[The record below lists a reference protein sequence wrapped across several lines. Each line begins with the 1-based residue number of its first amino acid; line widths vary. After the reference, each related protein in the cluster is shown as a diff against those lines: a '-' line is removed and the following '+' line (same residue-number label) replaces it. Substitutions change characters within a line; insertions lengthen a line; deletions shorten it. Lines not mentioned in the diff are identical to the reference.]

1 MGENL
6 QMIGK
11 YQVKSLLGEGG
22 IGVVYEGY
30 DPDIQRRVAIK
41 VLHPHLISGKAG
53 EELLARFKREAI
65 SAARCIHPNVVTIL
79 EYGQHDG
86 QPFIIMEYVNGIS
99 VHKLIKHRLKHGRG
113 ISLRRGLSIVS
124 QLLGALHT
132 AHGLNIVHRDVKA
145 SNILIVNKSGR
156 IKLTDF
162 GMARLMENSDLTMI
176 GSFMGTPRYMAPEL
190 RFGLEADCRADV
202 FSAARLF
209 LELLKMVPESSP
221 FQQSQLPEIAN
232 MPPGNRIDYSAT
244 YPTALIPV
252 VTRGLQV
259 DREDRY
265 QTVLEFMQAIK
276 RALPRLQQKATA
288 TSAQVATIKKR
299 ASVPDIGPSE
309 DELNSMTALLTDIV
323 GPSATL
329 IMNEYE
335 TRNTSANDLA
345 IEISKEIPQQEN
357 RAEFLRRWEMISVSR
372 RTLINKDELISM
384 TTLLTD
390 IVGPSATLIMEEHET
405 KSASANNLAIE
416 ISKEIPEQEK
426 QEEFLRR
433 WEMLSTSRRALIN
446 KKRSEISPEMMK
458 PQPQQDEAPDITGN
472 DFVHYI
478 GKVAKTW
485 LRH

>member
-1 MGENL
+1 MEENP

-79 EYGQHDG
+79 EYGQHEN
-86 QPFIIMEYVNGIS
+86 QPFIIMEYVNGVS
-99 VHKLIKHRLKHGRG
+99 VHRLIKHRLKHGRG
-113 ISLRRGLSIVS
+113 ISLRRGLSIIS

-132 AHGLNIVHRDVKA
+132 AHRLNIVHRDIKA
-145 SNILIVNKSGR
+145 SNVLILNKSGR

-221 FQQSQLPEIAN
+221 FQQSRLPEIAN
-232 MPPGNRIDYSAT
+232 MPPGNRIDYSAN

-252 VTRGLQV
+252 VIRGLQV
-259 DREDRY
+259 DREERY

-276 RALPRLQQKATA
+276 RVLPRLQQKAT
-288 TSAQVATIKKR
+288 TSSGQVATIKR

-309 DELNSMTALLTDIV
+309 DELKSMTTLLTDIV

-329 IMNEYE
+329 IMGELE
-335 TRNTSANDLA
+335 TKSTSANNLA
-345 IEISKEIPQQEN
+345 IEISKEIPEQEK
-357 RAEFLRRWEMISVSR
+357 RAEFLERWEMMSVSR
-372 RTLINKDELISM
+372 RTLINKDELNSM

-433 WEMLSTSRRALIN
+433 WEMMSTSRRALIN
-446 KKRSEISPEMMK
+446 KKRSGISPEMMR

-485 LRH
+485 LRN

>member
-1 MGENL
+1 MEENP

-30 DPDIQRRVAIK
+30 DPDIQRRVAIN

-79 EYGQHDG
+79 EYGQHEN
-86 QPFIIMEYVNGIS
+86 QPFIIMEYVNGVS
-99 VHKLIKHRLKHGRG
+99 VHRLIKHRLKHGRG
-113 ISLRRGLSIVS
+113 ISLRRGLSIIS

-132 AHGLNIVHRDVKA
+132 AHRLNIVHRDIKA
-145 SNILIVNKSGR
+145 SNVLILNKSGR

-221 FQQSQLPEIAN
+221 FQQSRLPEIAN
-232 MPPGNRIDYSAT
+232 MPPGNRIDYSAN

-252 VTRGLQV
+252 VIRGLQV
-259 DREDRY
+259 DREERY

-276 RALPRLQQKATA
+276 RVLPRLQQKAT
-288 TSAQVATIKKR
+288 TSSGQVATIKR

-309 DELNSMTALLTDIV
+309 DELKSMTTLLTDIV

-329 IMNEYE
+329 IMGELE
-335 TRNTSANDLA
+335 TKSTSANNLA
-345 IEISKEIPQQEN
+345 IEISKEIPEQEK
-357 RAEFLRRWEMISVSR
+357 RAEFLERWEMMSVSR
-372 RTLINKDELISM
+372 RTLINKDELNSM

-433 WEMLSTSRRALIN
+433 WEMMSTSRRALIN
-446 KKRSEISPEMMK
+446 KKRSGISPEMMR

-485 LRH
+485 LRN